1 MMPECLAATADPG
14 LKQDGRDWRD
24 KRDWQG
30 PDLLVTRVALFTL
43 DAQYSTI
50 SRETNMNHAG

>member
-43 DAQYSTI
+43 VAQHSTI
-50 SRETNMNHAG
+50 SRRTVMNHAG

>member
-1 MMPECLAATADPG
+1 MMPDFFAATADHG
-14 LKQDGRDWRD
+14 LKQGGRDWRD

-43 DAQYSTI
+43 VAQYSTI
-50 SRETNMNHAG
+50 LRQTVMNHAG